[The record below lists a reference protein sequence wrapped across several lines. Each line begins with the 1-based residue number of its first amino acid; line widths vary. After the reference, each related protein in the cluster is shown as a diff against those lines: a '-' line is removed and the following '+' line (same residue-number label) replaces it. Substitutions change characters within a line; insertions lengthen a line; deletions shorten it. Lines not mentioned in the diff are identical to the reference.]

1 MGSFAVMMLL
11 GFEQRPTRDEQ
22 AFLGGLDAKVLS
34 WGIADLRVE
43 LDLDAPDMAAALS
56 RAQELVVAKLGGEL
70 LIVRLT
76 VPGNE
81 LRPGSLWDR
90 LRRRRRPPVDD
101 RDDTAPRD
109 A

>member
-11 GFEQRPTRDEQ
+11 GFERRPTRDEQ
-22 AFLGGLDAKVLS
+22 AFLGGLNAKVLP

-43 LDLDAPDMAAALS
+43 LDVDAPDMAAALS
-56 RAQELVVAKLGGEL
+56 RAQELVVDRLGGEL
-70 LIVRLT
+70 LMVRLAIPST
-76 VPGNE
+76 E

-90 LRRRRRPPVDD
+90 LRRRRRAIPQD